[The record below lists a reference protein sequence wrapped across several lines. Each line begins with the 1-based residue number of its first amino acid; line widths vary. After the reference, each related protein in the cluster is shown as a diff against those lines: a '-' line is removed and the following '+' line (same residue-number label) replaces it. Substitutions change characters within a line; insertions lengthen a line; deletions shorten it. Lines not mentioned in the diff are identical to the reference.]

1 MIRLDGRRLNELRP
15 IKIYKNL
22 ILSASSSN
30 QLCIGSTSVIV
41 AVFNKLNPDKEKK
54 KLELEVDSF
63 DKLCR
68 METLNTCKVGTDI
81 ILKENLN
88 LLYEYD
94 ITINI
99 FVIEDDGNLL
109 TVLLNAISQ
118 GLKDL
123 QFLKSKEIIFCTIG
137 ITKKNKD
144 ICIDPSNFEIEF
156 LEQEICYAILYDT
169 FNKKLKF
176 YQILKLLSEKKMKNK
191 KISKNS
197 QKLIIEFGFY
207 LFKVFN

>member
-1 MIRLDGRRLNELRP
+1 MIRLDGRKPNEIRP
-15 IKIYKNL
+15 IKIYKNP

-30 QLCIGSTSVIV
+30 QLCIGPTSVIV
-41 AVFNKLNPDKEKK
+41 AIFNQLHPDRERK

-68 METLNTCKVGTDI
+68 TETLNICKVGTDI

-88 LLYEYD
+88 LLHEYD

-118 GLKDL
+118 SLKDL

-137 ITKKNKD
+137 IICENKEV
-144 ICIDPSNFEIEF
+144 CIDPSKFEIEL
-156 LEQEICYAILYDT
+156 LEQEICYAIVYDSY
-169 FNKKLKF
+169 NQKLKF
-176 YQILKLLSEKKMKNK
+176 YQILKLLSETDINNK
-191 KISKNS
+191 KINKKF
-197 QKLIIEFGFY
+197 QTFVIEFGFY
-207 LFKVFN
+207 LFKIFN